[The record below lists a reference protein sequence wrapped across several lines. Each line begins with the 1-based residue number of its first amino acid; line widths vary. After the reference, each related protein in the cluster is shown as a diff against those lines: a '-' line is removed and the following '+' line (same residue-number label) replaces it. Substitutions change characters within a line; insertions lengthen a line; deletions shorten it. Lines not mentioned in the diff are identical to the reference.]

1 MSDFDL
7 ERLGDVWR
15 QQPDAAEMERLQR
28 TAAAVSRRARYSQI
42 VDVAAAVA
50 IAGVVISL
58 VASNPRGDAVL
69 MGTAAILVLLYSN
82 FRQRKLRQVELRN
95 LTGSTENMLQQ
106 SVERIE
112 TQLKHNRVTLLGL
125 GPTCVVGA
133 LFAAAAIGRSGTS
146 AIRDIPLLR
155 ALLLGGS
162 LAAVA
167 VFILFLLFAIRRGRH
182 EMDRL
187 KAMRE
192 AYRQEHESTMN

>member
-1 MSDFDL
+1 
-7 ERLGDVWR
+7 
-15 QQPDAAEMERLQR
+15 
-28 TAAAVSRRARYSQI
+28 
-42 VDVAAAVA
+42 
-50 IAGVVISL
+50 
-58 VASNPRGDAVL
+58 
-69 MGTAAILVLLYSN
+69 
-82 FRQRKLRQVELRN
+82 LRN